1 MVGYIC
7 LFIVIWHICDIHL
20 CNFNLFLYLNTFKK
34 NIVVYINMKSIFI
47 LLVIYNYCCIS
58 YLFIILLIH
67 CNEAQDKTEIPNEHP
82 APCSEQA
89 PYCLYL

>member
-1 MVGYIC
+1 
-7 LFIVIWHICDIHL
+7 
-20 CNFNLFLYLNTFKK
+20 
-34 NIVVYINMKSIFI
+34 MKSIFI